1 MLGHHASR
9 PTFLRKG
16 GVANRG
22 GRLPDRK
29 ESWPAGPAGWAQ
41 TGASSPAAGAQGQLL
56 QPLRLR
62 STGWDSPGGRKPAG
76 KDALQTEGEG
86 AGEGGGETGRAAWAA
101 ELAPLQ
107 QIQERQ

>member
-1 MLGHHASR
+1 MRLR
-9 PTFLRKG
+9 PG
-16 GVANRG
+16 GPTTG

-29 ESWPAGPAGWAQ
+29 ESWPAGWAQ
-41 TGASSPAAGAQGQLL
+41 TGASSAAAGAQGQLL

-62 STGWDSPGGRKPAG
+62 SSGWDSPGGRKPAG
-76 KDALQTEGEG
+76 KDTLQTEWGGVEL
-86 AGEGGGETGRAAWAA
+86 GGGETGRTAWAA